1 MKTASTS
8 ASVVAAAGPV
18 ALPTKSSAAV
28 SEDSDSK
35 TFSIFKIIVAIIYES

>member
-1 MKTASTS
+1 MMKTASTS
-8 ASVVAAAGPV
+8 ASVVAAAPV

-35 TFSIFKIIVAIIYES
+35 TFSIFKIIVAIFYES